1 VTSGEYMLVQ
11 SNPRVV
17 AVIPSLGKNLN
28 RLNLAIESIKIHTS
42 YPNLK
47 IVVVDNSPEGI
58 LSNLNS
64 VDEVIWTG
72 INLGNIGALEFVRK
86 SYDFEYLWTVQDDMT
101 ILNDVLGILLN
112 ELSQNSK
119 VGVASPVLIRNGVI
133 PAFTRGG
140 IFTNRENI
148 KWTNIPEKDVKPE
161 LFFSNSDLCF
171 VAGSGALWRK
181 KALDDISGF
190 DLEMYPLM
198 HGDVDTCFRLQ
209 QRNWN
214 LSLLTNAHIT
224 HEINGSTVKILGH
237 TLGEINED
245 VIRSK
250 FLNREKSKKYYTNE
264 LDKEF
269 LFALSKKSSH
279 LFIEISSKAQEQI
292 ERLEDE
298 KNALEKV
305 YFTSLELIKEYQILN
320 NSLVNSNSWKITKP
334 LRKIVT
340 YFKFKRKSVE

>member
-1 VTSGEYMLVQ
+1 VTLGEYILAQ

-17 AVIPSLGKNLN
+17 AVIPSLGKNLS

-47 IVVVDNSPEGI
+47 IIVVDNSAKGT

-72 INLGNIGALEFVRK
+72 INLGNVGALEFVRK
-86 SYDFEYLWTVQDDMT
+86 SYDFEYLWSVQDDMT

-119 VGVASPVLIRNGVI
+119 VGVASPVLIQNGVI

-140 IFTNRENI
+140 IFTDRENI
-148 KWTNIPEKDVKPE
+148 KWTNVPEKDIKPE
-161 LFFSNSDLCF
+161 LFFTNSDLCF

-181 KALDDISGF
+181 EALDDISGF

-198 HGDVDTCFRLQ
+198 HGDVDTCFRLK

-224 HEINGSTVKILGH
+224 HEINGSTVKILGQ
-237 TLGEINED
+237 TLGEINEN
-245 VIRSK
+245 IIKSK
-250 FLNREKSKKYYTNE
+250 FLNRDKPKKSYINE
-264 LDKEF
+264 LNKEF

-279 LFIEISSKAQEQI
+279 LFLEISSKAQEQI

-298 KNALEKV
+298 KNAIEKD
-305 YFTSLELIKEYQILN
+305 YFTSLEIIKEYQILN
-320 NSLVNSNSWKITKP
+320 NSLINSNSWKITKP
-334 LRKIVT
+334 LRKIGT
-340 YFKFKRKSVE
+340 YFKFKLKSVD